1 MFDDPIRLE
10 NLLRSEYGV
19 FPVNSV
25 VVVTV
30 EYSERSVR
38 FLRHGENEV

>member
-1 MFDDPIRLE
+1 MFDDAIRLE
-10 NLLRSEYGV
+10 NFLRREYGV
-19 FPVNSV
+19 FSVNRV

-30 EYSERSVR
+30 EHPESGVR